1 MTRSWPELSRH
12 LVQSF
17 SLGVFGIGSRSNVEI
32 RHSGATGQRS
42 TAPAGVGEGAARV
55 PADAIKSGAKSYA
68 PAIPSA
74 SQGTLPLTLLV
85 GEREHRLYVLTPE
98 NIEYVEAQGNYV
110 RLHANGADYISRASI
125 KRLASTLAD
134 RGFLRIERSLIV
146 NVRAIA
152 YVQRAGQS
160 TYVFSLHSGASLRSG
175 KRYRGE
181 ILRVIPLLQP
191 TR

>member
-1 MTRSWPELSRH
+1 MS
-12 LVQSF
+12 
-17 SLGVFGIGSRSNVEI
+17 
-32 RHSGATGQRS
+32 A
-42 TAPAGVGEGAARV
+42 
-55 PADAIKSGAKSYA
+55 GAKSYA
-68 PAIPSA
+68 AGIPSA
-74 SQGTLPLTLLV
+74 SQGTPPLTLLV

-98 NIEYVEAQGNYV
+98 NVEYIEAQGNYV
-110 RLHANGADYISRASI
+110 RLHASGADYISRASI
-125 KRLASTLAD
+125 KHLAITLAD

-152 YVQRAGQS
+152 YAQRTGQS